1 MLGVTILIIVYFQVI
16 FKKRCSPSL
25 SWEAHVQYLPAEMYL
40 FSGVFFFFFFGWRHS
55 FEALSPSLVTS
66 YELCKES
73 PCALGQVYP
82 QKNFRWTVGSFAC
95 CIVEINFYVWVYN
108 NNVSKISLKLYFIL
122 KWYIHPSHL
131 FLPCL
136 WQRRGEKWLIIWYQS
151 FLWPKGRAGTGCNYH
166 VENFSRKED

>member
-1 MLGVTILIIVYFQVI
+1 MYNTYQQRCIYFQV
-16 FKKRCSPSL
+16 F
-25 SWEAHVQYLPAEMYL
+25 
-40 FSGVFFFFFFGWRHS
+40 FFFFFFFFGWRPS
-55 FEALSPSLVTS
+55 FEVLSPSLVTS

-151 FLWPKGRAGTGCNYH
+151 FLWPKGKAGRQALGVIIMFRIFH
-166 VENFSRKED
+166 VKKDI